1 MEGKRRSKGL
11 EAREVVESR
20 SPQSFLMAFNFL
32 PANYALSDQV
42 LASLREVSS
51 LDEATVLELCAVCLN
66 ALKQASLQSTSL
78 QVKKVSETQVAAM
91 LLFFKLATRKLT
103 TSSALNT
110 DLRNLGFSER
120 ITAKV
125 LSLWEEEKRKVWVTA
140 ISRNL
145 ASSQLVDMEWKFGV
159 TARSWQRSD
168 GGDCFIHL
176 KLVLLDLERR
186 ENTVFMELTLK
197 EFYQLYGE
205 LERVKSILDLRL

>member
-1 MEGKRRSKGL
+1 
-11 EAREVVESR
+11 
-20 SPQSFLMAFNFL
+20 MAFNFL

-120 ITAKV
+120 ITTKV